1 MNPGDVL
8 VVRFTTPAYNT
19 VLMIAGA
26 VVTTEG
32 ALLSHAAVMARE
44 LGIPAVIGAVGALEE
59 IPNGAEVEVDPVAG
73 TVQVLV
79 AQ

>member
-1 MNPGDVL
+1 
-8 VVRFTTPAYNT
+8 
-19 VLMIAGA
+19 
-26 VVTTEG
+26 
-32 ALLSHAAVMARE
+32 MARE